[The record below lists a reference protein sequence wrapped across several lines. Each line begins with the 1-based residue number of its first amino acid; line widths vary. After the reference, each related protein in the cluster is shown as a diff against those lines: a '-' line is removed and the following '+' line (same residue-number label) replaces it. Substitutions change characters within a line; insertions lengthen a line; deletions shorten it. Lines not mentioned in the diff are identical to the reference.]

1 MQLKSLTYTSLA
13 RLDLTTDDL
22 LAIHKTARHRNA
34 LNGITG
40 LLIFNGTHF
49 LQVVEGVE
57 DAIDELVD
65 RLRGDPRHHHLE
77 VKDTRSVEARSFPD
91 WTMELARVES
101 RYFEA
106 RDAIEKVLP
115 VAVPGE
121 IRAMI
126 LAKAEGISGT
136 VSMPD

>member
-22 LAIHKTARHRNA
+22 LAIHQTARHRNA

-57 DAIDELVD
+57 EAIDELVD
-65 RLRGDPRHHHLE
+65 RLRADHRHHHLD
-77 VKDTRSVEARSFPD
+77 VKDERDIEARSFPD
-91 WTMELARVES
+91 WSMELARVRS

-115 VAVPGE
+115 AAVPGE
-121 IRAMI
+121 IRTMI
-126 LAKAEGISGT
+126 LAKAEDISGI
-136 VSMPD
+136 VRMAD